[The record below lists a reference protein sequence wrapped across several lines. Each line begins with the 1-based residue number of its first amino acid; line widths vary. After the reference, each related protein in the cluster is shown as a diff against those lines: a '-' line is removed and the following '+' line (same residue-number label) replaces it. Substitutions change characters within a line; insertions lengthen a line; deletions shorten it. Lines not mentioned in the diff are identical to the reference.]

1 MLAET
6 SPQHSGRVHHE
17 IAKEPTEFISTGATD
32 SSAVAFLNDLFRT
45 AARESVS
52 DVHIEDTDQDCVI
65 RFRKNGEMQV
75 ITRQSSQMSREFD
88 KQFRVKCKKSLME
101 RMTPQDGKFR
111 FDVDGRFVDVRVSIL
126 PTGVGQSIVCRLLDQ
141 QSSLVSLDEL
151 RMPEGIRSAIKQI
164 VSQPQGLLLVTGPTG
179 SGKTTT
185 LYGILQYL
193 NSPKVKIITIED
205 PIEYRIP
212 GIMQSQTNERLTF
225 ASALKSMLRQD
236 PDTILVGEIR
246 DSETARIATQ
256 SALTGHIVLSTLHT
270 NSAAVSLTR
279 MLDLDVDA
287 NALATAVG
295 GFMAQRLVR
304 CLCSNCKVPVAMSAY
319 AKSQMLS
326 QGIREESIASK
337 DTLFEV
343 SKTGCEQCSKGWT
356 GRAPIFELILPTPD
370 VRLAIEDRNLKGLV
384 RAAEDQPQY
393 QTLSQCAMHM
403 VLDGSTSLPES
414 MSVAGS
420 GFFID

>member
-1 MLAET
+1 MHSET
-6 SPQHSGRVHHE
+6 ATTPTGRAHHE
-17 IAKEPTEFISTGATD
+17 IAKEPSEFISTGSTD
-32 SSAVAFLNDLFRT
+32 AGAVAFLNDLFRT
-45 AARESVS
+45 AAREDVS
-52 DVHIEDTDQDCVI
+52 DVHIEDTDHDCVI
-65 RFRKNGEMQV
+65 RFRKNGEMHNV
-75 ITRQSSQMSREFD
+75 SRQSLQMSREID
-88 KQFRVKCKKSLME
+88 KQFRMKCKKSLME

-111 FDVDGRFVDVRVSIL
+111 FDVDGRYVDVRVSIL
-126 PTGVGQSIVCRLLDQ
+126 PIGVGQSIVCRLLDQ
-141 QSSLVSLDEL
+141 QKSLVSLDAL
-151 RMPEGIRSAIKQI
+151 QMPEIIRSSIKQI

-185 LYGILQYL
+185 LYGILQYV
-193 NSPKVKIITIED
+193 NSPKVKIITVED

-212 GIMQSQTNERLTF
+212 GIIQSQTNERLTF

-287 NALATAVG
+287 NALAAAAG

-304 CLCSNCKVPVAMSAY
+304 CLCPHCRVPVAMSSY

-326 QGIREESIASK
+326 QGVREERIASV
-337 DTLFEV
+337 DTLYEV
-343 SKTGCEQCSKGWT
+343 NKEGCGHCKKGWT
-356 GRAPIFELILPTPD
+356 GRSAIFELILPTPD
-370 VRLAIEDRNLKGLV
+370 VRLAIEDRNLKALV
-384 RAAEDQPQY
+384 RAAQEQAQY
-393 QTLSQCAMHM
+393 QTLSQCAMHL
-403 VLDGSTSLPES
+403 VLDGMTSLTES
-414 MSVAGS
+414 MAVAGS